1 MRHERG
7 SEVMQVG
14 DGKVLRVEDVMS
26 VLGVSR
32 WMVYEMIRRGEL
44 PVLRVGRLVRI
55 PREALDAWIEAKT
68 KRPREVA

>member
-1 MRHERG
+1 MDQR
-7 SEVMQVG
+7 QVL
-14 DGKVLRVEDVMS
+14 KVEDAMS

-55 PREALDAWIEAKT
+55 PREALDEWIATKT
-68 KRPREVA
+68 EHSRDVA